1 MITGKKTFAEI
12 VEGSYRPIVSPDEP
26 RSTSK
31 NKPLPL
37 LIVQPHIIYIEDYP
51 GMFCEKHL
59 V

>member
-1 MITGKKTFAEI
+1 MMTCKKTFAEI
-12 VEGSYRPIVSPDEP
+12 VEGLYRPIVSPYEP
-26 RSTSK
+26 RSTSQ

-37 LIVQPHIIYIEDYP
+37 LIVQLRIIYIEDYP